1 MMEEHR
7 PEWYNEARKK
17 SFGNERFTMRHADR
31 VIRRIQEEEKR
42 AKHRTRRISIK
53 VLAVASFMVLL
64 GVGVLFLNGRF
75 PGNPLNSPVQ
85 TEVSTHFTQAELQRN
100 AVQTMQS
107 LLGKSYPL
115 DQQVRLEEKRQM
127 FYSYHTGENSAY
139 IWINYDTG
147 ELEQAKMSAILT
159 ASEID
164 EEMKARAEE
173 IMAQLGY
180 PKDSTYNVLRYV
192 EYDAT
197 QPSDVKIEN
206 NFRAEKW
213 FIGFVNDQFDY
224 ASATLEA
231 TAVAEDVRQVG
242 DEALKLLRGDGGDR
256 GDELSLAFRSFGN
269 DYDTLTLHY
278 GSEVSV
284 TLHTAT
290 KRIKQISDMKL
301 RASDKTDAKAL
312 TRLDRE
318 LSIIDGDPLRE
329 KAGPLLANIYGIT
342 DLKEY
347 NLLKKDQEPGN
358 LTFSKPGSPEITI
371 YYDSDLTIWKVIEA
385 SPVSQS

>member
-7 PEWYNEARKK
+7 PKWYDEARKK
-17 SFGNERFTMRHADR
+17 SFGNERFTMRHADH
-31 VIRRIQEEEKR
+31 VIRRIQEEEIR

-53 VLAVASFMVLL
+53 MLAAASFMVLL
-64 GVGVLFLNGRF
+64 GVGILFLNGRF
-75 PGNPLNSPVQ
+75 PGDSLNSPVQ
-85 TEVSTHFTQAELQRN
+85 TEVSTHFTEAELRRN
-100 AVQTMQS
+100 AVQAMQS

-115 DQQVRLEEKRQM
+115 DQQVWLEEKRQM

-164 EEMKARAEE
+164 GEMKTSAEE
-173 IMAQLGY
+173 IMAKLGY

-213 FIGFVNDQFDY
+213 FIGFVNDEFDY
-224 ASATLEA
+224 ASATIEA
-231 TAVAEDVRQVG
+231 AAVAEDIRQTG

-312 TRLDRE
+312 TRVDQE
-318 LSIIDGDPLRE
+318 LSIGDGDPLRE
-329 KAGPLLANIYGIT
+329 KAGPLLAKLFGIT
-342 DLKEY
+342 DLSEY
-347 NLLKKDQEPGN
+347 TLLKKDQEPGN

-385 SPVSQS
+385 SPASQS